1 MKRGGAGKTVLQHIS
16 VLQAKLTCMDPLPVS
31 VAEVYRGYSAGRPD
45 LCGVLL
51 PDLLPHDACGAV
63 DRKPGRVKVLFV
75 AESPPW
81 AAGRHEVAGPPDCLR
96 PDYPY
101 FWNDRYDLRHRRG
114 ASPLSLGL
122 AENLFFLL
130 GLDGA
135 SRRENLEL
143 FAGRG
148 LFLVDTVKCVFR
160 KNRKASIPND
170 LIRMSARE
178 VLGPEI
184 AALAPEYV
192 VSLGNTALAG
202 LREIEPY
209 ASVLLDTGTITTIPR
224 DRREALFEESR
235 LLCLPYPGWRNRRC
249 LGRIESGFASIRD
262 LVS

>member
-1 MKRGGAGKTVLQHIS
+1 
-16 VLQAKLTCMDPLPVS
+16 MDPLPVS
-31 VAEVYRGYSAGRPD
+31 ITEVYRTYAAGRPD
-45 LCGVLL
+45 LSGVLL
-51 PDLLPHDACGAV
+51 PDLLPHDACDAV
-63 DRKPGRVKVLFV
+63 ERKPGHVKVLFV

-81 AAGRHEVAGPPDCLR
+81 AAGRHEVTGPPDCLR

-101 FWNDRYDLRHRRG
+101 FWNDRYDRAAYRRG

-122 AENLFFLL
+122 AENLFLLL

-135 SRRENLEL
+135 SRRENLDL
-143 FAGRG
+143 FSGQG
-148 LFLVDTVKCVFR
+148 FYLVDTVKCVFR

-170 LIRMSARE
+170 LVRMSARE
-178 VLGPEI
+178 ILGREI

-209 ASVLLDTGTITTIPR
+209 ASALFGAQTVTTIPR
-224 DRREALFEESR
+224 EAFFEENR
-235 LLCLPYPGWRNRRC
+235 LLCLPYPGWRNRRY
-249 LGRIESGFASIRD
+249 LDRIESGFASIRD